1 MKLTTSV
8 LVIVDDLMTKLL
20 VVKELRSADV
30 EVTITGDFDKY
41 SRLDSDTINE
51 LVNDDILDE
60 AIP

>member
-1 MKLTTSV
+1 M